1 MRKACKS
8 AVSKRLHS
16 LNIAHVYMEKEEFEH
31 YYKSRQSPIPTLY
44 GAGILE
50 RGICPALSTPT
61 TLRWKTS
68 TFVSGMKKHLRAT
81 NPSFGLRAD
90 RVERQLC
97 SGHLHFTKICWII

>member
-44 GAGILE
+44 GAG
-50 RGICPALSTPT
+50 
-61 TLRWKTS
+61 
-68 TFVSGMKKHLRAT
+68 F
-81 NPSFGLRAD
+81 
-90 RVERQLC
+90 
-97 SGHLHFTKICWII
+97 